1 MRRIVL
7 INGLLASVMACL
19 WLALSFVVATDKI
32 MDLGM
37 FLGFSTMI
45 LAFVFVFIAIVQY
58 RNNVNGGVITFSK
71 AFQIGFLVT
80 LMASTCYV
88 VVWLINFQYFS
99 PDFMFKYT
107 EATLNK
113 MRLNG
118 ASAAELAKTAK
129 QMAEDA
135 YVYNNSIWVRIGYTY
150 LEILPLG
157 TVITLIAALV
167 LKRKQASAEVSAT
180 ITED

>member
-19 WLALSFVVATDKI
+19 WLALSFIVATDKLL
-32 MDLGM
+32 DLGM
-37 FLGFSTMI
+37 LLGFSTMI

-58 RNNVNGGVITFSK
+58 RNNVNGGYISFGK

-99 PDFMFKYT
+99 SDFMAKYT

-118 ASAAELAKTAK
+118 ASATELASTAK
-129 QMAEDA
+129 KMAEDA
-135 YVYNNSIWVRIGYTY
+135 YIYNNSIWVRIGYTY

-157 TVITLIAALV
+157 TVITVIAALV
-167 LKRKQASAEVSAT
+167 LKRKPKSDEVSAT